1 MKKPRL
7 TTASTVV
14 VLLFVLSG
22 HEAVCKSR
30 GHFSGVGF
38 DFATGGYHDVAV
50 IVSPELSRAE
60 CPQILDD
67 VKVGAEKRTLPFI
80 VTVSK
85 RNWEQNCHSNR
96 LSRHSRLHAVSYVV
110 YGFISTCCYQFPGKR
125 VFYPTSYYLFL
136 YRYSTE
142 GVVVPYLKNPY
153 KRDEISTLYVL
164 IYYDFTLHP

>member
-1 MKKPRL
+1 MKNASVKVIHGLNFPPKRDTTEAMKKPRL
-7 TTASTVV
+7 TTASTV

-67 VKVGAEKRTLPFI
+67 VKVGAETTTIHIDSLEDVLNRTVIII
-80 VTVSK
+80 VCNSILACKLCLVTHDI
-85 RNWEQNCHSNR
+85 Q
-96 LSRHSRLHAVSYVV
+96 
-110 YGFISTCCYQFPGKR
+110 YQFDSGH
-125 VFYPTSYYLFL
+125 F
-136 YRYSTE
+136 
-142 GVVVPYLKNPY
+142 VPRKKWCHLLSN
-153 KRDEISTLYVL
+153 ICFVACC
-164 IYYDFTLHP
+164 

>member
-7 TTASTVV
+7 TTASTV

-38 DFATGGYHDVAV
+38 DFGTGGYHDVAV

-67 VKVGAEKRTLPFI
+67 VKVGAETT
-80 VTVSK
+80 TV
-85 RNWEQNCHSNR
+85 Q
-96 LSRHSRLHAVSYVV
+96 
-110 YGFISTCCYQFPGKR
+110 
-125 VFYPTSYYLFL
+125 
-136 YRYSTE
+136 
-142 GVVVPYLKNPY
+142 
-153 KRDEISTLYVL
+153 
-164 IYYDFTLHP
+164 FTLTFSRMSLTELSL

>member
-1 MKKPRL
+1 MKNASVKVIHGLNFPPKRDTTEAMKKPRL
-7 TTASTVV
+7 EATV

-67 VKVGAEKRTLPFI
+67 VKVRYAREKNT
-80 VTVSK
+80 
-85 RNWEQNCHSNR
+85 
-96 LSRHSRLHAVSYVV
+96 A
-110 YGFISTCCYQFPGKR
+110 
-125 VFYPTSYYLFL
+125 FYSDCIET
-136 YRYSTE
+136 
-142 GVVVPYLKNPY
+142 
-153 KRDEISTLYVL
+153 
-164 IYYDFTLHP
+164 

>member
-1 MKKPRL
+1 MIVIHGLKFPPKKDTTEAMKRPRL
-7 TTASTVV
+7 TATASVASTV

-67 VKVGAEKRTLPFI
+67 VKVGEEKREHISCLFI
-80 VTVSK
+80 VVS
-85 RNWEQNCHSNR
+85 S
-96 LSRHSRLHAVSYVV
+96 SS
-110 YGFISTCCYQFPGKR
+110 
-125 VFYPTSYYLFL
+125 L
-136 YRYSTE
+136 YS
-142 GVVVPYLKNPY
+142 
-153 KRDEISTLYVL
+153 D
-164 IYYDFTLHP
+164 